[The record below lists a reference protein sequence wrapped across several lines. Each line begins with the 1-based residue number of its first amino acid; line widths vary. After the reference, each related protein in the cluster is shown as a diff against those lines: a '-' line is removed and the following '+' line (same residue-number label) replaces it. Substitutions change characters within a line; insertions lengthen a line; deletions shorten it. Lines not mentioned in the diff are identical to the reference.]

1 MTDTRFRDQ
10 SVCVTGA
17 ARGLGATLARRLA
30 LAGAHVHAADVRS
43 AETDEL
49 VRDLLGAGL
58 SASSHRLD
66 VSDES
71 DWKRLVDTVG
81 ARGQGLNIL
90 VNNAGIIV
98 RKPLSDTTRA
108 DWDRV
113 MNINVAGVFLG
124 IKHCRALLAQSAP
137 SAVINISST
146 AGLVGHSDPSYTASK
161 WAIRGL
167 TKSAAIELIGDGI
180 RVNSVHPAT
189 IATPLTH
196 CAPAGHVEANRAVIP
211 LGREASPDEIA
222 NIVLFLA
229 SSEASFI
236 TGSEVIADGGLTTG
250 GIAHV
255 RAKIQTD
262 LAVQAVNATP
272 EQC

>member
-1 MTDTRFRDQ
+1 M
-10 SVCVTGA
+10 
-17 ARGLGATLARRLA
+17 
-30 LAGAHVHAADVRS
+30 HAADVLS
-43 AETDEL
+43 DETDEL

-71 DWKRLVDTVG
+71 DWKCLVDTVG
-81 ARGQGLNIL
+81 ARGKGLNIL

-98 RKPLSDTTRA
+98 RKPLSETTRA

-146 AGLVGHSDPSYTASK
+146 AGIAHSDPSYTASK
-161 WAIRGL
+161 WAMRGL
-167 TKSAAIELIGDGI
+167 TKSAALELIGDGI

-189 IATPLTH
+189 IVTPLTH
-196 CAPAGHVEANRAVIP
+196 GAPAGHVEANRAVIP

-229 SSEASFI
+229 TSEASFI

-255 RAKIQTD
+255 RAKIQSD
-262 LAVQAVNATP
+262 LAVRRECDP
-272 EQC
+272 